1 MILNGGVG
9 GDTTATIIPTA
20 ELNVITSAHS
30 IVNSD
35 SLSPGIS
42 TDVYGLGWDIF
53 SVVGHNV
60 SGN

>member
-1 MILNGGVG
+1 MILNGGVD

-30 IVNSD
+30 IVDS

-42 TDVYGLGWDIF
+42 TDVYGLGWSIF
-53 SVVGHNV
+53 SIVGHNV